1 LVVAFGYRHV
11 NAPATH
17 GTEEQAQTTGVA
29 VRFHREVGLDG
40 E

>member
-1 LVVAFGYRHV
+1 LVLAFGYRYV
-11 NAPATH
+11 GASATD